1 MRQREKLK
9 SRVIAPPTNTFK
21 QSKSSGKNKKER
33 QELYSELLQIDKKQ
47 KEQEE
52 REMELTDKTTIE
64 EVLNSQEYKTQLGSQ
79 IWLFRRNVI
88 RFCVKYNI
96 PNSAVEKLKSVNA
109 FDVNRF
115 IDLYKRVSN
124 KDLLGYSKKERDLI
138 AIIGRE
144 AFIKTIKK
152 MKDERVHNACENG

>member
-1 MRQREKLK
+1 MK
-9 SRVIAPPTNTFK
+9 
-21 QSKSSGKNKKER
+21 
-33 QELYSELLQIDKKQ
+33 
-47 KEQEE
+47 
-52 REMELTDKTTIE
+52 LTDRTTIG
-64 EVLNSQEYKTQLGSQ
+64 EVLDSQEYKTQLGSE
-79 IWLFRRNVI
+79 IYLFRRNVI

-152 MKDERVHNACENG
+152 IKDERVYNPGENG

>member
-1 MRQREKLK
+1 MK
-9 SRVIAPPTNTFK
+9 
-21 QSKSSGKNKKER
+21 
-33 QELYSELLQIDKKQ
+33 
-47 KEQEE
+47 
-52 REMELTDKTTIE
+52 LTDRTTIGD
-64 EVLNSQEYKTQLGSQ
+64 VLDSQEYKTELGSQ
-79 IWLFRRNVI
+79 ICLFRRNVI
-88 RFCVKYNI
+88 PFCIKYNI

-152 MKDERVHNACENG
+152 IKDERVYNAGENG

>member
-1 MRQREKLK
+1 MKPFDLELAKIAANSTPDKYYVPGVEVK
-9 SRVIAPPTNTFK
+9 SVKDVHDTPQEAFAHLIYEVSRKDVWQENPYVIP
-21 QSKSSGKNKKER
+21 
-33 QELYSELLQIDKKQ
+33 
-47 KEQEE
+47 
-52 REMELTDKTTIE
+52 
-64 EVLNSQEYKTQLGSQ
+64 
-79 IWLFRRNVI
+79 
-88 RFCVKYNI
+88 FCIKYNI

-152 MKDERVHNACENG
+152 IKDERVYNACENG

>member
-1 MRQREKLK
+1 MK
-9 SRVIAPPTNTFK
+9 
-21 QSKSSGKNKKER
+21 
-33 QELYSELLQIDKKQ
+33 
-47 KEQEE
+47 
-52 REMELTDKTTIE
+52 LTDKTTIK

-79 IWLFRRNVI
+79 ICLFRRNVI
-88 RFCVKYNI
+88 PFCIKYNI
-96 PNSAVEKLKSVNA
+96 PKSAVEKLKSVNA

-152 MKDERVHNACENG
+152 IKDERVYNAGENG

>member
-1 MRQREKLK
+1 
-9 SRVIAPPTNTFK
+9 
-21 QSKSSGKNKKER
+21 
-33 QELYSELLQIDKKQ
+33 
-47 KEQEE
+47 
-52 REMELTDKTTIE
+52 MELTDKTTIE
-64 EVLNSQEYKTQLGSQ
+64 EILNSQEYKTQLGNQ
-79 IWLFRRNVI
+79 ICLFRRGV
-88 RFCVKYNI
+88 RSFCIKYNI
-96 PNSAVEKLKSVNA
+96 PNSAVDKLKSVNA

-124 KDLLGYSKKERDLI
+124 KNLLGYSKKERDLI